1 MIDGFLILNKKAGM
15 TSASAINRLKRILRT
30 QHVDFDKIGHTG
42 TLDPDGEGVLP
53 IAIGRATRLFN
64 YISEKTKVYYT
75 EFVFGKETDTLDGS
89 GTVTK
94 TSGIIPSSSDI
105 LAVLD
110 SLKGEIDQIP
120 PMYSAKSVNG
130 QRAYDLARAG
140 INVELKPRRV
150 TINSI
155 ELLGKNGEAF
165 AFRITCGGGTYIRS
179 IARDMATSLGTFGYM
194 QYIRREQSGAF
205 SIENAYTLEEI
216 EAYGIQNKVIPME
229 TVLSAYPRLDI
240 YGETARLVLNG
251 VPLKIK
257 NMPTGDFTVYAD
269 GILSG
274 IGSKNDNGE
283 IHIHTRLAR

>member
-1 MIDGFLILNKKAGM
+1 MIDGFLILNKQAGM
-15 TSASAINRLKRILRT
+15 TSASAINKLKRILRS
-30 QHVDFDKIGHTG
+30 QNVAFDKIGHTG

-53 IAIGRATRLFN
+53 VAIGRATRLFN

-89 GTVTK
+89 GAVTK
-94 TSGIIPSSSDI
+94 TSDIIPNIDAILSVLSS
-105 LAVLD
+105 LT
-110 SLKGEIDQIP
+110 GEIDQIP
-120 PMYSAKSVNG
+120 PMYSAKSING

-155 ELLGKNGEAF
+155 EFIEKKGDAF

-179 IARDMATSLGTFGYM
+179 IARDMATALGTYGYM
-194 QYIRREQSGAF
+194 QYIRRERSGIF
-205 SIENAYTLEEI
+205 DIKDAYTLEEI
-216 EAYGIQNKVIPME
+216 EADGIRDQIISME

-240 YGETARLVLNG
+240 TGETARLVLNG
-251 VPLKIK
+251 VPLKIA
-257 NMPTGDFTVYAD
+257 NMPTGDFTIYAN

-274 IGSKNDNGE
+274 IGSKNADGE
-283 IHIHTRLAR
+283 IHIHTRLSR